1 MNRVWSGKVVPVKDL
16 SWKKWEGGK
25 SWYVWKLLHNVH
37 IGLLSGLYRV
47 QNLSFIFA
55 AERGGGRES

>member
-1 MNRVWSGKVVPVKDL
+1 VEKCCQSRIYKLEEV
-16 SWKKWEGGK
+16 GGRK
-25 SWYVWKLLHNVH
+25 ELVRMEVTAQC